1 LEKVT
6 KPILLLF
13 EYLSDQCW
21 KEARKMET
29 SMEQSITHSP
39 GDWVVHSYY
48 GVGQIIKIEVKPIHD
63 VDMPCYRVKTRD
75 GTYWFPTTG
84 TANPR
89 IRPVASQEIVKNM
102 ISTLRSEAS
111 TLDTDRTIWKQKI
124 EESQVDNDL
133 LSISALIRDLSA
145 QQVIR
150 NLNQIERDALNLY
163 KERLLRE
170 WDSIVPV
177 EIEELRSKLNS
188 YIQESQ
194 SKIKLPEGR
203 KK

>member
-1 LEKVT
+1 MT
-6 KPILLLF
+6 KPNPLPF
-13 EYLSDQCW
+13 EYISDQCW
-21 KEARKMET
+21 KEAPKMET
-29 SMEQSITHSP
+29 SKEQNLTHSP

-48 GVGQIIKIEVKPIHD
+48 GVGQIIKIEVKPILD
-63 VDMPCYRVKTRD
+63 VDMPCYEVKTRD
-75 GTYWFPTTG
+75 STYWFPISG

-89 IRPVASQEIVKNM
+89 IRPVASQEIIKNM
-102 ISTLRSEAS
+102 VSTLKSEAS
-111 TLDTDRTIWKQKI
+111 TLDTDRTLWKKRI

-150 NLNQIERDALNLY
+150 NLNQMERDALNLN

-170 WDSIVPV
+170 WASIVPD
-177 EIEELRSKLNS
+177 EIEELRFKLNS
-188 YIQESQ
+188 YIQDSQ
-194 SKIKLPEGR
+194 SKIQIPEGR